1 MMSAWRWG
9 IGFGLVLGGA
19 LFLWWLMH
27 GFLPWGRALPCT
39 VLLFAV
45 VFGGIAYFGRQ

>member
-9 IGFGLVLGGA
+9 ISFVLLLGGA
-19 LFLWWLMH
+19 IFLWWLMH
-27 GFLPWGRALPCT
+27 GYLPWGLPCT